1 MTAGDGPALEL
12 RESRG
17 GVACRW
23 SERMLVHGEGDL
35 YGRPYRLLPWQRE
48 FLWRWFEVDPA
59 LAGVAPW
66 FYLEALIGAERGAV
80 KTELLAALAHLE
92 MTGPDGLRR
101 PSTPIVHMA
110 AASYEQAG
118 ELFRQ
123 AQIMGGGA
131 TGEELHSAPLFGLY
145 DVFDGEIQ
153 FADGRP
159 GRIQRVAAVA
169 GTNEGGK
176 GLALDTPIATPTGWT
191 TMGELRRGDVIF
203 AGDGS
208 RTRVLWASGVHH
220 RPCYRVAFSHGD
232 DLVADDEHRWLVEPI
247 RHRGPMRVTTTAALA
262 ADHLTGRGQTKWKV
276 PVHGPLDTEP
286 MDWPCD
292 PWYVGYWLGDGT
304 STAGAITTADDE
316 VLDRFRANA
325 HGWDINHISR
335 YTWGISAQHDRRRSF
350 KVMLR
355 NLGILP
361 VKQVTQAMLR
371 SSVPQRMALLQ
382 GWVDA
387 DGHVEQ
393 RGKVELSCTYPRL
406 MAGAVELVTS
416 LGLKST
422 LTGTS
427 LWLWTDHPVAW
438 LPRKAANLK
447 AGSAV
452 RRRSEAIRSVT
463 PTATVPTRC
472 IAVDHPSETFLAGR
486 GMHVTHNSSL
496 VLADELAEWTG
507 RRDRLF
513 TVLSASTTKRVPNPG
528 RVVGISMAGVAKG
541 TVPPRDHDPLL
552 WRLYARGLLE
562 AGDPTSRFLLDWV
575 SAPEDLDLDD
585 PEQCRAA
592 LRHMRGADV
601 TWSVDVRAREILS
614 RKMPRAEARRLYLCQ
629 WLDQAADSWLLE
641 LPGAWADADAGA
653 AAIPDDRT
661 DVVVGVDMA
670 LKADHVGVVVAGRLA
685 DGRVGW
691 WARSWEPIDGRIDHA
706 DVFGTIAGT
715 IAQRWRVKAVT
726 YDPRFFE
733 LPANLLAAQGINVVE
748 FPQSPERLIPAD
760 GLLYELLRTGE
771 LAHPG
776 DPRLDA
782 HAAAAAWRETERGR
796 YLAKSR
802 SGGHM
807 DLIRAGSMATHELLI
822 GSGEPTHAAA
832 TAAAVTGAAG
842 PDDFFRPT
850 RRLEL

>member
-1 MTAGDGPALEL
+1 MTADPELEL

-101 PSTPIVHMA
+101 PSTPIVQMA

-123 AQIMGGGA
+123 AQIMAGGA
-131 TGEELHSAPLFGLY
+131 TGEELRSAPLFGLY

-176 GLALDTPIATPTGWT
+176 
-191 TMGELRRGDVIF
+191 
-203 AGDGS
+203 
-208 RTRVLWASGVHH
+208 AS
-220 RPCYRVAFSHGD
+220 
-232 DLVADDEHRWLVEPI
+232 LI
-247 RHRGPMRVTTTAALA
+247 
-262 ADHLTGRGQTKWKV
+262 
-276 PVHGPLDTEP
+276 
-286 MDWPCD
+286 
-292 PWYVGYWLGDGT
+292 
-304 STAGAITTADDE
+304 
-316 VLDRFRANA
+316 
-325 HGWDINHISR
+325 
-335 YTWGISAQHDRRRSF
+335 
-350 KVMLR
+350 
-355 NLGILP
+355 
-361 VKQVTQAMLR
+361 
-371 SSVPQRMALLQ
+371 
-382 GWVDA
+382 
-387 DGHVEQ
+387 
-393 RGKVELSCTYPRL
+393 
-406 MAGAVELVTS
+406 
-416 LGLKST
+416 
-422 LTGTS
+422 
-427 LWLWTDHPVAW
+427 
-438 LPRKAANLK
+438 
-447 AGSAV
+447 
-452 RRRSEAIRSVT
+452 
-463 PTATVPTRC
+463 
-472 IAVDHPSETFLAGR
+472 
-486 GMHVTHNSSL
+486 
-496 VLADELAEWTG
+496 LADELAEWTG

-575 SAPEDLDLDD
+575 SADLDLDLDD
-585 PEQCRAA
+585 PEQCRTA
-592 LRHMRGADV
+592 LRQMRGADV
-601 TWSVDVRAREILS
+601 TWSVDVRARDILS

-691 WARSWEPIDGRIDHA
+691 WARSWEPVEGRIDHA

-715 IAQRWRVKAVT
+715 IAQRWRVTAVV

-760 GLLYELLRTGE
+760 GLLYELVRTGE